1 MLGGVEREG
10 VRRVRQEQMKNYDLM
25 TVKEAAK
32 YIGLAEKTLY
42 TKISQRQIRYLKVGR
57 LVKFDRNALNDWLKE
72 QTVMPMP
79 E

>member
-1 MLGGVEREG
+1 MKH
-10 VRRVRQEQMKNYDLM
+10 EQKKNYELM
-25 TVKEAAK
+25 TVKEAAQ

-57 LVKFDRNALNDWLKE
+57 LVRFDRNALNDWLKE

-79 E
+79 SKMS